1 MSICQKQSMR
11 EINMS
16 LEEETKKEIETA
28 FAEQDDVKCADLT
41 KKALDAGADPSTL
54 LETEIAIVKKLCENS
69 WWTGGVEK
77 SAVETENTLLLSD
90 LIMIG
95 ECLKASADILK
106 PALAGTIDKTNTG
119 GRIVTGTIEG
129 DIHDIGK
136 NIVADIWT
144 SAGYQVEDLGFDVP
158 PKNFVLSAK
167 TGRTDI
173 VAISCSMG
181 MAKTGI
187 EKVVAEL
194 KKLGIR
200 DKVKVLD
207 GGQACYST
215 DVERLGVDM
224 MGFDQIDGLNK
235 ANELMRILREERK
248 KTEVKQ

>member
-1 MSICQKQSMR
+1 
-11 EINMS
+11 MS
-16 LEEETKKEIETA
+16 LDEKMKKEIETA
-28 FAEQDDVKCADLT
+28 FTEQNDTKCAELT
-41 KKALDAGADPSTL
+41 QKALEAGADASVI

-77 SAVETENTLLLSD
+77 SAKESENTLLLSD

-95 ECLKASADILK
+95 DCLKVSAEILK
-106 PALAGTIDKTNTG
+106 PALMGKIDKTGG

-158 PKNFVLSAK
+158 PKNFINTVKL
-167 TGRTDI
+167 GRCDI

-187 EKVVAEL
+187 TKVVTEL
-194 KKLGIR
+194 KKMGIR
-200 DKVKVLD
+200 DKVKIID
-207 GGQACYST
+207 GGQACYTT
-215 DVERLGVDM
+215 DVERLGVDV
-224 MGFDQIDGLNK
+224 MGLDQIDGLNK
-235 ANELMRILREERK
+235 VNELMRILKEERAK
-248 KTEVKQ
+248 KEVKA